1 MTSRTRARPIARETR
16 EADDDE
22 DEAERRARVRAR
34 LAPDA
39 TWREEPDA
47 KPRPARAPSS
57 PARAE
62 HFFLDVSGA
71 ADREG
76 PRVAKLRAIV
86 DRWTREKAA
95 IARGES
101 AAAPRRDA
109 PPYFDTSRQNSAFE
123 WGDEWEASRARGDTP
138 STSMRYFSRE
148 DPERGGVRRFVAS
161 TYAEFWRRYLLL
173 PHDKRHHYEII
184 RADRPCHLYYDL
196 EFSLAA
202 NPDADGARATDALV
216 ALTLED
222 LAAHEGVVGE
232 DGAPLRAEDVVVEL
246 QSTSAK
252 KFSRHLVFH
261 LPGVAFANAAHVG
274 HFVRRL
280 MRRTESSRTV
290 DDRCDALFVREA
302 GDGTLDATV
311 DGDHQTTAQA
321 TNGSA
326 AGSGSAPASGSR
338 RDVPFVDMGVYTRN
352 RAFRLYLSSKCGK
365 KTRLLPTRRLWR
377 PLDASAPETHPDETT
392 FYRSLVCDVDPK
404 ARLVSYDGVGQSGAY
419 VGRILTGYGAGP
431 VASRRAASGE
441 GSVSSSTFSG
451 DVPCPDTAA
460 FVCRDFDEWSP
471 PGCVG
476 ASIRSWA
483 AYPDAGTVTLH
494 AQGNRFCENVERAH
508 KSNNVLFVVDF
519 NEGAYHQRCHDPE
532 CRGYRGCL
540 RPLPY
545 ELAREALALFA
556 LARGEGNEGE
566 GGGGEWA
573 PPRIDSDDD
582 DDDALRAAADEAT
595 ARRWAPPR
603 IEDDDEAFWREA
615 AALVEE
621 RGARG

>member
-22 DEAERRARVRAR
+22 DEAEKRARVRAR

-39 TWREEPDA
+39 TWREEPDG

-62 HFFLDVSGA
+62 HFFRDVSGA

-95 IARGES
+95 VARGDS
-101 AAAPRRDA
+101 VPAPRRDA
-109 PPYFDTSRQNSAFE
+109 PPYYDAFRQNAAFE
-123 WGDEWEASRARGDTP
+123 WGDEWEASRANRG
-138 STSMRYFSRE
+138 TSFPPMRYFSRE

-161 TYAEFWRRYLLL
+161 TYDEFWRRYKDLD
-173 PHDKRHHYEII
+173 HEKRHHYEII

-196 EFSLAA
+196 EYPVGA
-202 NPDADGARATDALV
+202 NPEADGARATDALV

-222 LAAHEGVVGE
+222 LAAHEGVMGE

-246 QSTSAK
+246 LSPSAK

-280 MRRTESSRTV
+280 MRRAESSRNV
-290 DDRCDALFVREA
+290 DERCDLLFVREG
-302 GDGTLDATV
+302 GDDAVDAEV
-311 DGDHQTTAQA
+311 DGDDETTTEA
-321 TNGSA
+321 TNR
-326 AGSGSAPASGSR
+326 SGCSGVSSGSR

-352 RAFRLYLSSKCGK
+352 RAFRLYLSSKFGK

-377 PLDASAPETHPDETT
+377 APDASRPKTQPDETT
-392 FYRSLVCDVDPK
+392 FYKSLVCNVDPK
-404 ARLVSYDGVGQSGAY
+404 VRLVSYEGVGQSGAY
-419 VGRILTGYGAGP
+419 VGRVLTGYGDEPA
-431 VASRRAASGE
+431 ASRRGASAGA
-441 GSVSSSTFSG
+441 SVSSSRFSG
-451 DVPCPDTAA
+451 DMPCPDTAA
-460 FVCRDFDEWSP
+460 FVCRDFDGWSP

-483 AYPDAGTVTLH
+483 AYPDAGTVMLH

-566 GGGGEWA
+566 GGEEEWA
-573 PPRIDSDDD
+573 PPKIDSGDE

-603 IEDDDEAFWREA
+603 IDDDDEAFWRDA
-615 AALVEE
+615 AALVED